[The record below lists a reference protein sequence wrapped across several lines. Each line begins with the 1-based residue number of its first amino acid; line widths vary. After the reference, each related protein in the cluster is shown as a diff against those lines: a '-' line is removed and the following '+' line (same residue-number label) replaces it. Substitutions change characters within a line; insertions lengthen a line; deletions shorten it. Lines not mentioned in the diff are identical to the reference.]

1 MQRNTLFILSFIIL
15 LLASISDLLFPVVI
29 GRKYPGYNHFVHT
42 ISTLGTKKSPV
53 QTYQCRN
60 LIFVGVLLLLF
71 AFGQYGLFEQTTW
84 PHYWYTIG
92 IMVFA
97 VGCMFAG
104 IFSEDP
110 KGVTET
116 PSGKIH
122 GIASGIGFLFLILCP
137 LWAMWIQELHTIKRW
152 NAMCFALGLMT
163 FLAFLAS
170 DRVTTGI
177 LRYSGLFQRMNLM
190 ILYGALLM
198 NLTRMRGR

>member
-1 MQRNTLFILSFIIL
+1 MQRNTLFILSFIVL
-15 LLASISDLLFPVVI
+15 LLASISDLFFPVVI

-84 PHYWYTIG
+84 PQYWYTIG

-104 IFSEDP
+104 IFPEDP

-116 PSGKIH
+116 LSGKIH

-137 LWAMWIQELHTIKRW
+137 LWAMWIQEFHIIKRW

-177 LRYSGLFQRMNLM
+177 LRYTGLFQRMNLM